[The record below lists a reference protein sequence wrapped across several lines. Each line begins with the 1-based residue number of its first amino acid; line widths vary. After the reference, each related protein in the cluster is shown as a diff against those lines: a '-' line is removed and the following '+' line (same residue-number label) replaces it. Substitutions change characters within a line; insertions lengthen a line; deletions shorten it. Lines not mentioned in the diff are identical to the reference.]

1 MWIIFIWRWVRK
13 ANDPEP
19 VSNSCRLKSREEQ
32 TSRYLTT
39 PPSTHQL
46 SAFTSDRAL
55 NALHCTQP
63 ANASITDTFRSRDQ
77 TVHCPILQS
86 LVLIVQFCDPFLI
99 GDYYQFVTGLCIR
112 AARKVFMIQSYHN
125 HLPPPGKWKKIYT
138 YFSVDQQVWISRSF
152 VQLRSLKCSIWAI
165 EMPLPVDHTYIL
177 RIRPLMKPHYEHV
190 PTSWVFV
197 MLPDFSLE
205 VLKTVLCSHM
215 SPLAQSTYYI
225 RLPLILLIYYIPT
238 T

>member
-1 MWIIFIWRWVRK
+1 MWIIFIWRWVKK

-99 GDYYQFVTGLCIR
+99 GDYYQFVTGHCIR

-125 HLPPPGKWKKIYT
+125 HLLPPWKWKKILHMLSCGPASLNFTFLRPITKPEMFNLSNRNAITCWPYVYPT
-138 YFSVDQQVWISRSF
+138 HQTVDEAS
-152 VQLRSLKCSIWAI
+152 LRACSN
-165 EMPLPVDHTYIL
+165 
-177 RIRPLMKPHYEHV
+177 
-190 PTSWVFV
+190 
-197 MLPDFSLE
+197 
-205 VLKTVLCSHM
+205 
-215 SPLAQSTYYI
+215 
-225 RLPLILLIYYIPT
+225 
-238 T
+238 